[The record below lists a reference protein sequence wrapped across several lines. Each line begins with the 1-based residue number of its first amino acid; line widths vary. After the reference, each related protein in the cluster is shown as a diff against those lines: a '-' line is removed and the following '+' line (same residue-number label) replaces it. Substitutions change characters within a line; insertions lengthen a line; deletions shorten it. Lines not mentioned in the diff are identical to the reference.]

1 VGIAEFQ
8 QAQIK
13 VKTLPRTPGPDQLLR
28 LYALFKQATAGDC
41 TGKRPGRLDFRGR
54 AKYDSWSARKGM
66 SKEDA
71 MDGYVA
77 LVDELLAAAGM
88 K

>member
-1 VGIAEFQ
+1 MGIAEFQ

-28 LYALFKQATAGDC
+28 LYALFKQATAGNV

-54 AKYDSWSARKGM
+54 AKYDSWASREGM
-66 SKEDA
+66 GKEDA